1 MTTLKSL
8 KKDLLSNQVQEAL
21 IKALIRDGLKPG
33 DKLPSERELAE
44 QFQVS
49 RATVREALN
58 QMRRAGFT
66 ETRRGLYAG
75 SYIAEPCSRL
85 IAENFQSLVAFGV
98 VDYAHLIDARLHFE
112 PEIAR
117 TAALCASETE
127 VQGLTE
133 LLDNVERLSET
144 SCKEARLMNVRFHY
158 EVAQITKN
166 QIIIFI
172 TEAITQ
178 VHSGI
183 LIEVT
188 RESLSRNE
196 VLRLVAE
203 HRLILDRIAARD
215 GEGAAEMARR
225 HLIET
230 FSMYTQIFPEKSHGW
245 ITEKLRLFSDMN
257 LSPGRS
263 EDRVKGCL

>member
-8 KKDLLSNQVQEAL
+8 KKDLLSNQVQEEL

-58 QMRRAGFT
+58 QMRSAGFT

-75 SYIAEPCSRL
+75 SYIAEPCARL
-85 IAENFQSLVAFGV
+85 ITENFQSLVAFGV
-98 VDYAHLIDARLHFE
+98 VDFAHLIDARLHFE

-117 TAALCASETE
+117 TAALCASEAE
-127 VQGLTE
+127 VRGLSE
-133 LLDNVERLSET
+133 LLDGVEKLSES

-158 EVAQITKN
+158 EVARITKN
-166 QIIIFI
+166 QILVFI

-178 VHSGI
+178 VYSGI
-183 LIEVT
+183 LIELT
-188 RESLSRNE
+188 RESLERDE
-196 VLRLVAE
+196 VLGLAGE
-203 HRLILDRIAARD
+203 HREILDRIAARD
-215 GEGAAEMARR
+215 AEGAAETAKR
-225 HLIET
+225 HLIGT
-230 FSMYTQIFPEKSHGW
+230 FRMYSQIVPDEANGW
-245 ITEKLRLFSDMN
+245 ITEKLRLFSDMD
-257 LSPGRS
+257 LVPCGPEGKIGRH
-263 EDRVKGCL
+263 